1 MSEWGSGGGG
11 EPVTEPPHAP
21 PPHAALPA
29 AVPPAAG
36 AGRRLSGRETAFWY
50 GLAGLTY
57 VGVGIF
63 HKFLLNWFVGP
74 LWLVAVVW
82 LGPELV
88 DLVRARSSRRGRGR
102 GRVRQ

>member
-1 MSEWGSGGGG
+1 MGN
-11 EPVTEPPHAP
+11 
-21 PPHAALPA
+21 AAAGTAGPIWYVIA
-29 AVPPAAG
+29 AVSYCAASIVEKG
-36 AGRRLSGRETAFWY
+36 
-50 GLAGLTY
+50 
-57 VGVGIF
+57 
-63 HKFLLNWFVGP
+63 LLNWFVGP